1 MSLRR
6 LLTATPLAVLVAFAA
21 HAAGFGTSH
30 VLGGAAGPELLRLTL
45 ACLGLMA
52 IFAFVHATLSSPA
65 AARAV
70 RVWPRRSSGPGELAA
85 LGLTLLAGG
94 TLVFAGLEASE
105 GHGFTPSVGWL
116 GALIAAAG
124 AVAVG
129 ARLLFTWLT
138 RLGRKLAAYGEAAAA
153 GLPLW
158 IGLRPAPVPVRVS
171 GPAHRLR
178 RGRAPPR

>member
-45 ACLGLMA
+45 ACVGLLA
-52 IFAFVHATLSSPA
+52 IFVFVHAALSGSSG
-65 AARAV
+65 RRTAV
-70 RVWPRRSSGPGELAA
+70 AWPRGLPGAGELAA

-94 TLVFAGLEASE
+94 TLVFAALEASE
-105 GHGFTPSVGWL
+105 GHGLSLSAAWL
-116 GALIAAAG
+116 GGLIAAAAG
-124 AVAVG
+124 VAVG
-129 ARLLFTWLT
+129 ARLLFAWLT
-138 RLGRKLAAYGEAAAA
+138 RLGRKLAEYGEAAASS
-153 GLPLW
+153 LPLW
-158 IGLRPAPVPVRVS
+158 IGLRPAPVPVRVN
-171 GPAHRLR
+171 GPANRLR